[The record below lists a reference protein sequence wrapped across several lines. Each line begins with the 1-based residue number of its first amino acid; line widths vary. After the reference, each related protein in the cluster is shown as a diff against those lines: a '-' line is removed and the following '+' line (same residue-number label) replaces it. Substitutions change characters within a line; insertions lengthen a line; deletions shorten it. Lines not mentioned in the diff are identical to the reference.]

1 MRNSSSSSPSST
13 HEEKETMNMQEAMP
27 MNIISAVDEATR
39 QRIEDLEAQLK
50 TERVQN
56 AELKLQFDELR
67 VNMESA
73 DVNYEMLKQK
83 CMAQFQAFQDEIQLL
98 KMNRRNRNDD
108 DACSRAIQPIQHNQ
122 LKMLATSVEENTQVL
137 NDIDLRLQIHENTKY
152 NGRLLWKIDDFHT
165 RRNET
170 LAGNLNS
177 LHSAPCFTSEYGYK
191 FCLRAY
197 LDGDGLGTGTHLSLF
212 IVIMKSDHDSILE
225 WPFQKKVNFTLINQ
239 QNRKRDYTEKMVADK
254 ESPSFQR
261 PKQDMN
267 IASGC
272 PLFIAL
278 DRLDAEG
285 FLKED
290 SLYFDIT
297 VE

>member
-1 MRNSSSSSPSST
+1 MRNSSSSST
-13 HEEKETMNMQEAMP
+13 TDEEKEVDMQEM
-27 MNIISAVDEATR
+27 MTITSVDETAR
-39 QRIEDLEAQLK
+39 QRIDDLEDQLK
-50 TERVQN
+50 AERAKN
-56 AELKLQFDELR
+56 AELKLQFEELR
-67 VNMESA
+67 VSMESA
-73 DVNYEMLKQK
+73 DVNYEILKQK
-83 CMAQFQAFQDEIQLL
+83 CMAQFQAFQDEIQVL

-108 DACSRAIQPIQHNQ
+108 DVNSRAIQPIQHNQ

-165 RRNET
+165 RRQET

-197 LDGDGLGTGTHLSLF
+197 LDGDGLGSGTHLSLF

-254 ESPSFQR
+254 DSPSFQR

-272 PLFIAL
+272 PLFISL

>member
-1 MRNSSSSSPSST
+1 MRNSSSSST
-13 HEEKETMNMQEAMP
+13 TDEEKEVDMQEM
-27 MNIISAVDEATR
+27 MTITSVDETAR
-39 QRIEDLEAQLK
+39 QRIDDLEDQLK
-50 TERVQN
+50 AERAKN
-56 AELKLQFDELR
+56 AELKLQFEELR
-67 VNMESA
+67 VSMESA
-73 DVNYEMLKQK
+73 DVNYEILKQK
-83 CMAQFQAFQDEIQLL
+83 CMAQFQAFQDEIQVL

-108 DACSRAIQPIQHNQ
+108 DVNSRAVQPIQHNQ

-165 RRNET
+165 RRQET

-197 LDGDGLGTGTHLSLF
+197 LDGDGLGSGTHLSLF

-254 ESPSFQR
+254 DSPSFQR

-272 PLFIAL
+272 PLFISL